1 MTLYKKNIKYINY
14 VILFFILI
22 LIIFY
27 LCKKCKKNYNIKE
40 GFSSNIKV
48 GNLLFD
54 GVPTEDGLIKLPGQ
68 FKITGI
74 HITKP
79 TEIDNP
85 ALFNLNR
92 YKLFISSTE
101 SELKLNN
108 FTEIKDSRENPILII
123 DTDYLSSKNMYEN
136 NNNPKYVGSILKIL
150 TENNK
155 FVPIFTNDET
165 NINIK
170 IYGLKPFAE
179 SISFYQTPTFIQE
192 TFNENTL
199 KLDENLKV
207 YMIEVSKDNTI
218 PLTLKAINTFISKY
232 NASSLIDTIKSQI
245 NNLNLSGDIKMTGF
259 SLGQNDFTINTEN
272 IEEDNIFNI
281 KYKNNRDNLNQYS
294 IEGPINLAYKLS
306 NNDNRIFFSEPII
319 ANEFDILQQI
329 KITKNNLSTIFNDI
343 VQKIK
348 DYITITVPTTTQA
361 PTTTQKADSDKFTDS
376 DNQNLITRTET
387 DKIIDDMKPTIYKD
401 FLVVYNNILNTD
413 KLDNGEVTIPTGTNN
428 PQQVGIAQSETEFKL
443 ESYKIYGLKP
453 SREEEMKFDLVHI
466 NKKSKEL
473 MIGKDKCP
481 SMSTMI
487 NNQVQIQQICE
498 SLEYRD
504 KIKNNKITYERD
516 KEYLK
521 KLEKQDTEIR
531 DLESVIDNLIQKKK
545 DRLNKANNTDML
557 ALEQEFNNA
566 EKLRKEA
573 NEYLSTKG
581 KIDSVDFKLNLQP
594 NINIEEVIKNN

>member
-14 VILFFILI
+14 VILFFILT
-22 LIIFY
+22 LIVFY
-27 LCKKCKKNYNIKE
+27 LCRKCKKNYNVKE

-54 GVPTEDGLIKLPGQ
+54 GVSTEDGLIRLPGQ

-79 TEIDNP
+79 SETDNS

-108 FTEIKDSRENPILII
+108 FTEIKDSRENPILTI
-123 DTDYLSSKNMYEN
+123 DKDYLSSKTMYEN

-150 TENNK
+150 TENNQLI
-155 FVPIFTNDET
+155 PIFPENSNIG

-170 IYGLKPFAE
+170 IYGLKPFSE
-179 SISFYQTPTFIQE
+179 SISFYQTPTFIQKQINS
-192 TFNENTL
+192 TNT
-199 KLDENLKV
+199 KLEENLKV
-207 YMIEVSKDNTI
+207 YMIKIDEVNKTI
-218 PLTLKAINTFISKY
+218 TPDEELIGTFTDKYNENNLEATIKATIKATINT
-232 NASSLIDTIKSQI
+232 
-245 NNLNLSGDIKMTGF
+245 NLSGTIKIDP
-259 SLGQNDFTINTEN
+259 SLVIVKDDFTISTED
-272 IEEDNIFNI
+272 IEEDNIYNI
-281 KYKNNRDNLNQYS
+281 KYKNDRDNLNTYS

-306 NNDNRIFFSEPII
+306 HNDNRIFFSEPII
-319 ANEFDILQQI
+319 ANEFDILHKV
-329 KITKNNLSTIFNDI
+329 KITKNSLSTIFNTI
-343 VQKIK
+343 VQKIRNSIK
-348 DYITITVPTTTQA
+348 IINLPSTTSSTQR
-361 PTTTQKADSDKFTDS
+361 K
-376 DNQNLITRTET
+376 ITET
-387 DKIIDDMKPTIYKD
+387 NIDMFIENYKTTIKKD
-401 FLVVYNNILNTD
+401 FLDVYTNILNTNSLNID
-413 KLDNGEVTIPTGTNN
+413 QGMTPTITDTSTDVALNN
-428 PQQVGIAQSETEFKL
+428 SKL
-443 ESYKIYGLKP
+443 ENYTIYGLKP
-453 SREEEMKFDLVHI
+453 SREEEMKFDLIHI
-466 NKKSKEL
+466 NKKGKDL

-521 KLEKQDTEIR
+521 KLEKQDIEIR
-531 DLESVIDNLIQKKK
+531 DLESVINNLIQKKK

-557 ALEQEFNNA
+557 ALEREFNNA
-566 EKLRKEA
+566 EKLRQEA
-573 NEYLSTKG
+573 NEYLSTNG

-594 NINIEEVIKNN
+594 NINIEEVINNN